1 MHPSYALI
9 KNASGGARDSSMST
23 CDGGAVE
30 YTPVYRG
37 RSFGHRRSLT
47 DISGSSKTAMPDS
60 PTVEVRARSCV
71 PSPRKEN
78 RGAGSASPARSPT
91 PDSCA

>member
-9 KNASGGARDSSMST
+9 KDPSGEARGSSMST
-23 CDGGAVE
+23 CNDGAVE

-60 PTVEVRARSCV
+60 PTVEVRARSCA

-78 RGAGSASPARSPT
+78 IGAGSVSPTRSPT